1 MNNLRRVLAAFVIA
15 LFLTAPLSAAQAQ
28 SAPRAPII
36 AVFDSRVILRDS
48 IVGKSWQEYFNSR
61 RKAHKDAIATEE
73 KKLRTAWDELNRQ
86 RSIMAPQAFQ
96 ARERSFRDMESAA
109 KGRIA
114 EMDQDVGRRLR
125 ATLGEVQKRMDS
137 KLGPIVDQIVK
148 ERSIELILP
157 AQGIALLVRKDLDI
171 TPEVLKRFD
180 KALPKLDIQALAAKV
195 KL

>member
-1 MNNLRRVLAAFVIA
+1 MNNLRRVLAAFLIA
-15 LFLTAPLSAAQAQ
+15 LFLTAPLSVAQAQ
-28 SAPRAPII
+28 SGPRAPII

-48 IVGKSWQEYFNSR
+48 IVGKAWQDYFNSK

-109 KGRIA
+109 KGRIGQ
-114 EMDQDVGRRLR
+114 MDQDVGRQLR

-137 KLGPIVDQIVK
+137 KLGPIVDQLVK

-180 KALPKLDIQALAAKV
+180 KALPKLDIPALAAKV